1 MYNIGTKWQKCVGN
15 QKGDFAIEN
24 TTNEQ
29 KITKEN
35 DNKVL
40 LQSLLV
46 AKTRTTQKPVNRSA

>member
-24 TTNEQ
+24 TTIEQ
-29 KITKEN
+29 NITNEN

-40 LQSLLV
+40 NFFV
-46 AKTRTTQKPVNRSA
+46 AKPRTTQKPVNRSA

>member
-24 TTNEQ
+24 TTIEQ
-29 KITKEN
+29 NITNEN

-40 LQSLLV
+40 NLFV
-46 AKTRTTQKPVNRSA
+46 AKARTTQKPVNRAA